1 MNEYAK
7 IATRFQRDTA
17 SHEMTVLHDDGMY
30 RHLRFAPKDS
40 SLCWWDLIT
49 WPYNLIANGSHGSF
63 HFCRF
68 GPDTQD
74 MLVLFR
80 DSRAGRYI
88 NPQYWEEKLRAGKAK
103 GWSESKFR
111 SFLVEEAAALEARYP
126 GTVEAV
132 GKQILNSDE
141 HNTEYEETARWACA
155 QFRHGDVTLRFP
167 DEWELSFEEFDWQ
180 YLWQCH
186 AIVRGIHMYDSTI
199 CGSRCPEHPEHYCR
213 RSPQHQPGI
222 CRDAKQKGTQSCTW
236 DPARK
241 QVAA

>member
-1 MNEYAK
+1 MSDYPE
-7 IATRFQRDTA
+7 IAARFARDTA
-17 SHEMTVLHDDGMY
+17 GHEMVVLHDDGLY

-49 WPYNLIANGSHGSF
+49 WPYNLIVNGSHGSF

-68 GPDTQD
+68 GPDTED

-80 DSRAGRYI
+80 DSRAGRSI
-88 NPQYWEEKLRAGKAK
+88 NPQYWEEKLRAGDAK
-103 GWSESKFR
+103 SWSEAKFR
-111 SFLVEEAAALEARYP
+111 AFLIEEAAELESRYP

-141 HNTEYEETARWACA
+141 HSIEYRETAQFACS

-167 DEWELSFEEFDWQ
+167 DEWELSFDEFDWK

-186 AIVRGIHMYDSTI
+186 AIVWAIAQYD
-199 CGSRCPEHPEHYCR
+199 
-213 RSPQHQPGI
+213 
-222 CRDAKQKGTQSCTW
+222 
-236 DPARK
+236 
-241 QVAA
+241 AASKAVLR